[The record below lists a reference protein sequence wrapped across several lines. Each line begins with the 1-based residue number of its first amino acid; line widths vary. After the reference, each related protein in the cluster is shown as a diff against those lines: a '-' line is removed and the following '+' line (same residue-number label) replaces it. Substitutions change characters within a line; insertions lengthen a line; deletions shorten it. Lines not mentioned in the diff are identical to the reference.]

1 MEQCARFV
9 RAARDW
15 EPTNEALTNGNMAK
29 ISPTAAPA
37 ISSVSTARMTGV
49 AGVSGHGRIEEIS
62 GGNAMSFEAA
72 QFGFQN
78 APDDKYDDRRAL
90 SDDRRRN
97 PNLGRG
103 RFTAPNDTFAKI
115 IQSELTAPKV
125 YGEEGRPR
133 NFGGLVSKAIATYEL
148 NAQVI
153 HGTLPRKGTTLSMR
167 L

>member
-1 MEQCARFV
+1 
-9 RAARDW
+9 
-15 EPTNEALTNGNMAK
+15 
-29 ISPTAAPA
+29 
-37 ISSVSTARMTGV
+37 MTGA
-49 AGVSGHGRIEEIS
+49 AGVSGHGRVEELS
-62 GGNAMSFEAA
+62 GSNAMSFEAA

-78 APDDKYDDRRAL
+78 APEDKYDDRRAL

-103 RFTAPNDTFAKI
+103 RFSAPNETFANI
-115 IQSELTAPKV
+115 IQSELAAPRT
-125 YGEEGRPR
+125 YGEEGRPK

-153 HGTLPRKGTTLSMR
+153 HGTLPRNGMTLSMR

>member
-1 MEQCARFV
+1 
-9 RAARDW
+9 
-15 EPTNEALTNGNMAK
+15 MAK

-37 ISSVSTARMTGV
+37 ISSVSTARMSG
-49 AGVSGHGRIEEIS
+49 AAAVSGRGRIEEMS
-62 GGNAMSFEAA
+62 GSNALSFDAA

-78 APDDKYDDRRAL
+78 APDNGFQDQRTL

-103 RFTAPNDTFAKI
+103 RFTAPNETFAQI
-115 IQSELTAPKV
+115 IQADVTAPTA
-125 YGEEGRPR
+125 YGEEGRPK
-133 NFGGLVSKAIATYEL
+133 NFGGMVSKAIARYEL

-153 HGTLPRKGTTLSMR
+153 HGTLPRVGMTLSMR

>member
-1 MEQCARFV
+1 MS
-9 RAARDW
+9 
-15 EPTNEALTNGNMAK
+15 K

-37 ISSVSTARMTGV
+37 ISSVSTARMTG
-49 AGVSGHGRIEEIS
+49 APAVSSHGRIEELS
-62 GGNAMSFEAA
+62 AGNGMSFEAA

-78 APDDKYDDRRAL
+78 APEDKYDDRRAL

-115 IQSELTAPKV
+115 IQSEMASPKV
-125 YGEEGRPR
+125 YGEEGRPK
-133 NFGGLVSKAIATYEL
+133 NFAGLVSKAIAIYEL

-153 HGTLPRKGTTLSMR
+153 NGTLPRKGTALSMR

>member
-1 MEQCARFV
+1 MRRVRTHLNEREYGKSHPNRRTGHRQC
-9 RAARDW
+9 
-15 EPTNEALTNGNMAK
+15 
-29 ISPTAAPA
+29 
-37 ISSVSTARMTGV
+37 VSTARMTGTSNV
-49 AGVSGHGRIEEIS
+49 AGHGRIEELS
-62 GGNAMSFEAA
+62 GGNAPSFEAA

-78 APDDKYDDRRAL
+78 APDDKYDDRRSL

-103 RFTAPNDTFAKI
+103 RFTAPNETFAQI
-115 IQSELTAPKV
+115 VQSEINAPTT
-125 YGEEGRPR
+125 YGEEGRPK
-133 NFGGLVSKAIATYEL
+133 NFAGVLSKAIATYEL

>member
-1 MEQCARFV
+1 
-9 RAARDW
+9 
-15 EPTNEALTNGNMAK
+15 MAK
-29 ISPTAAPA
+29 ITPTAAPA
-37 ISSVSTARMTGV
+37 IANVSTARMTGTSP
-49 AGVSGHGRIEEIS
+49 VSGHGRVEELS
-62 GGNAMSFEAA
+62 GSNALSFEAA

-78 APDDKYDDRRAL
+78 APDNQLDDRRTL

-103 RFTAPNDTFAKI
+103 RFTAPNETFAQI
-115 IQSELTAPKV
+115 IQSEISAPKTS
-125 YGEEGRPR
+125 GDEGRPR
-133 NFGGLVSKAIATYEL
+133 NFAGLVSKAIATYEL

>member
-1 MEQCARFV
+1 MEQCAQSV
-9 RAARDW
+9 RPARDW

-78 APDDKYDDRRAL
+78 APDDKYDDRR
-90 SDDRRRN
+90 RN

>member
-1 MEQCARFV
+1 MEQCAQSV
-9 RAARDW
+9 RPARDW

-115 IQSELTAPKV
+115 ISGVLFPRRSRLT
-125 YGEEGRPR
+125 
-133 NFGGLVSKAIATYEL
+133 S
-148 NAQVI
+148 
-153 HGTLPRKGTTLSMR
+153 
-167 L
+167 